1 MPKRAEILGRIQ
13 QAAKSAEMKF
23 ILLREGANHSIY
35 DLDGVMIPIARHREL
50 GQRYAETVYKQCETK
65 LGRNWWR

>member
-1 MPKRAEILGRIQ
+1 MPKRADIISKIQ
-13 QAAKSAEMKF
+13 KAAKSAELKF
-23 ILLREGANHSIY
+23 MLLREGANHTIY

-65 LGRNWWR
+65 LGVGWWR

>member
-1 MPKRAEILGRIQ
+1 MPKRAELISRIEK
-13 QAAKSAEMKF
+13 AAKAAEMKF
-23 ILLREGANHSIY
+23 MLLREGANHTIY

-50 GQRYAETVYKQCETK
+50 GQRYAETIYKQCEAK

>member
-1 MPKRAEILGRIQ
+1 
-13 QAAKSAEMKF
+13 MKF

>member
-1 MPKRAEILGRIQ
+1 MPKRADIIAKIEK
-13 QAAKSAEMKF
+13 AAKAAELKL
-23 ILLREGANHSIY
+23 ILVREGANHTIY

-65 LGRNWWR
+65 LGRSWWR

>member
-1 MPKRAEILGRIQ
+1 MPKRAEIISRIEK
-13 QAAKSAEMKF
+13 AAKASELKF
-23 ILLREGANHSIY
+23 MTLREGANHTIY

-50 GQRYAETVYKQCETK
+50 GQRYAETIYKQCEAK